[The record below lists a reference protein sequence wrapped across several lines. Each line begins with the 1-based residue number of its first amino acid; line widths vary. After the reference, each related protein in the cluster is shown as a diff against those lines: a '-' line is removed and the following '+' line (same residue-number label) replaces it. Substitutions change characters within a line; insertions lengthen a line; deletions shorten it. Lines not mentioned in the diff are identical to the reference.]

1 MELTWQLLL
10 DEGTQKLRKANVPEA
25 GLDAKYLLFEAFHTD
40 MAHFLLDRGR
50 SLSHE
55 ASVREAVAKYRDMIE
70 KRAARIPLQHITG
83 SCEFMGLEF
92 CVNEYVLIPRQDT
105 ETLVEQVLKDYEGKD
120 PEILDMCTGSG
131 CIGFSLGVLGKFGH
145 ITAADVSQKALR
157 VALKNGRRLY
167 SQNFRGKLVSVLLAE
182 EPWRLKYTCSFCK
195 EYGFTLVQSD
205 LFSSFGEKEK
215 FDVIVSNPP
224 YIPTKVIEGLEPEVR
239 DHDPM
244 LALDGKEDGL
254 YFYKRLAEECR
265 DYLKPGG
272 SVYFEIGHDQAGAV
286 GQLLAQA
293 GFAEIRVI
301 KDAPG
306 QDRVVRASAPF
317 GERQEIRDV

>member
-50 SLSHE
+50 SLPHE

-70 KRAARIPLQHITG
+70 KRAARIPLQQITG

-167 SQNFRGKLVSVLLAE
+167 SQNFRGKLVSALLAE
-182 EPWRLKYTCSFCK
+182 EPWRLKYTYSFCK